1 MGVSPGQ
8 KNSSH
13 NNEVTIGR
21 VSTVIE
27 ERNEQD
33 GVPTCQD
40 TNDNNEPK
48 TRKIS
53 EGKPVITTIIVYS
66 SCLSVVT
73 LSSAG

>member
-8 KNSSH
+8 KNSGC

-21 VSTVIE
+21 VSTVIK

-33 GVPTCQD
+33 GVPACRD
-40 TNDNNEPK
+40 ANDNNEPK

-53 EGKPVITTIIVYS
+53 TG
-66 SCLSVVT
+66 
-73 LSSAG
+73 